1 MCSHLFL
8 FRFKCLEGNVSS
20 NKIHSNENTFT
31 MFIWRLYLPPL
42 SPNMVPYLSL
52 FYLLESEKQ
61 HSQVHFEF
69 IYSFFSLICNLTS
82 SATVQRMPRT
92 SKPLSEIP
100 IRTAGEAHNV
110 SLWTWC
116 CKNAGAT
123 GKHLYP
129 HLFLFLMGQQD
140 VRRVIYVLL
149 HLTVYAGC
157 GKVDLPAF
165 IWKIIQ

>member
-1 MCSHLFL
+1 MSLQI
-8 FRFKCLEGNVSS
+8 RYIQM
-20 NKIHSNENTFT
+20 KIHLLCLSEDYTYLHSHQIWFHICLYSIYWNLKSSIHRCTLNS
-31 MFIWRLYLPPL
+31 FI
-42 SPNMVPYLSL
+42 
-52 FYLLESEKQ
+52 
-61 HSQVHFEF
+61 H
-69 IYSFFSLICNLTS
+69 FFSLICNLTS